1 MERSLKTTAE
11 VLEILLNFTLVLGAE
26 TVADAAFGGL
36 SAPMYGLFIPLAAPL
51 LFYAARKHTKNLL
64 LFLAVHAAVI
74 AALNYA
80 GGFLPVPLLWK
91 TAFTA
96 VGVVYAVMSLKIRLT
111 CREDGEGEAS
121 VSFMAIAAIALFFG
135 GSRLG
140 GDAACARILWLALLW
155 LPGHW
160 IKDYL
165 ENFLNYMKMN
175 RRAAGAMPEKRIFR
189 GGVLLVAGYSGFC
202 LAVLALYAKTALV
215 ARLSGLVRK
224 AGLLLVRLLLRLLLL
239 FHGSGE
245 EEAAVTAAEGG
256 ADPMMFLPA
265 AEEAPL
271 WMQILDKIL
280 VAAVTVLIIAGLIA
294 AVVMLIRYVIQS
306 FYGREKE
313 KKEIR
318 QEGFVEEEE
327 RLEKK
332 KDGGSRRVPKI
343 GGTPVQRVRRCF
355 KRAVQDALKQNGG
368 RDSAPEWKRHGLL
381 SAAGEGT
388 LGAAG
393 TAAGEKSF
401 GTAGTALRE
410 NPFGTAG
417 TVTGEGPLGLTA
429 DACGTRTAREL
440 AKLCGSVCGQEKA
453 DWEALTALYETA
465 RYTQRAVTKE
475 DVREAERLAG
485 KLRRQK
491 RREGM

>member
-26 TVADAAFGGL
+26 TVADAAFGGF
-36 SAPMYGLFIPLAAPL
+36 SAPVYGLFIPLAAPL
-51 LFYAARKHTKNLL
+51 LFYAARKHTKSLL

-121 VSFMAIAAIALFFG
+121 VSFMAIAATALFFG

-189 GGVLLVAGYSGFC
+189 GGVLLVAVYSGFC
-202 LAVLALYAKTALV
+202 LAVLTLYSKTALV

-239 FHGSGE
+239 FHGGEE

-265 AEEAPL
+265 AEETPL

-306 FYGREKE
+306 FYGRERE

-332 KDGGSRRVPKI
+332 KSGGSRRVPGI

-355 KRAVQDALKQNGG
+355 KRAVQDAMKQNN
-368 RDSAPEWKRHGLL
+368 RSRNSAPERKRHGLL
-381 SAAGEGT
+381 SAAGENP
-388 LGAAG
+388 LGLADA
-393 TAAGEKSF
+393 AAGE
-401 GTAGTALRE
+401 GPNELTAG
-410 NPFGTAG
+410 
-417 TVTGEGPLGLTA
+417 V
-429 DACGTRTAREL
+429 CGTKTAREL
-440 AKLCGSVCGQEKA
+440 AELCGSVCGQEKA
-453 DWEALTALYETA
+453 DWEALTALYEEA
-465 RYTQRAVTKE
+465 RYAQRAVTKE
-475 DVREAERLAG
+475 DAREAERLAG

>member
-26 TVADAAFGGL
+26 TVADAAFGGF
-36 SAPMYGLFIPLAAPL
+36 SAPVYVLFIPLAAPL
-51 LFYAARKHTKNLL
+51 LFYAARKHSKNLL

-111 CREDGEGEAS
+111 CRGDGEGEAS
-121 VSFMAIAAIALFFG
+121 VSFMAIAATALFFG

-202 LAVLALYAKTALV
+202 LAVLTLYSKTALV

-239 FHGSGE
+239 FHGGE
-245 EEAAVTAAEGG
+245 EEEAVVTAAEGG

-265 AEEAPL
+265 AEETPL

-332 KDGGSRRVPKI
+332 KSGASRRVPGI

-355 KRAVQDALKQNGG
+355 KRAVQDAMKQNNRS
-368 RDSAPEWKRHGLL
+368 RDSAPERKRHGLL

-388 LGAAG
+388 LG
-393 TAAGEKSF
+393 
-401 GTAGTALRE
+401 
-410 NPFGTAG
+410 
-417 TVTGEGPLGLTA
+417 LTA
-429 DACGTRTAREL
+429 DACGTKTAREL
-440 AKLCGSVCGQEKA
+440 AELCGSVCGQEKA
-453 DWEALTALYETA
+453 DWEALTALYEEA
-465 RYTQRAVTKE
+465 RYAQRAVTKE
-475 DVREAERLAG
+475 DAREAERLAG